1 MASEEVFMAATG
13 IEVVEDIEALEA
25 IEASLADSMEV
36 GIWASKAIE
45 TRMDLKGVGTEGME
59 KEVSAVEVAESR
71 EKEASTIAEGVV
83 RRVKVAFTIMEVARK
98 VKGASTTIM
107 VD

>member
-1 MASEEVFMAATG
+1 M
-13 IEVVEDIEALEA
+13 
-25 IEASLADSMEV
+25 
-36 GIWASKAIE
+36 
-45 TRMDLKGVGTEGME
+45 
-59 KEVSAVEVAESR
+59 VSAIEVAESR

-98 VKGASTTIM
+98 VKGAYTTTM

>member
-98 VKGASTTIM
+98 VKGASTTTM